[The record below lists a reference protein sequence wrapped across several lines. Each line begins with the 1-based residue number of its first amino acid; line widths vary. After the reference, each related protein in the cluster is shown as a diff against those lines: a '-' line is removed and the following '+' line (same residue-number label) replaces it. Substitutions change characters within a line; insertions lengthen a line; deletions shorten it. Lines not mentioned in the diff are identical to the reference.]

1 VVGTSLAVY
10 PAAGLL
16 HNTKPEIPIFVIDPA
31 SPQIS
36 GKQVT
41 FIREKAGKGVELLKK
56 KLENFR

>member
-1 VVGTSLAVY
+1 MKKKLVILSG
-10 PAAGLL
+10 AGLL
-16 HNTKPEIPIFVIDPA
+16 HYTKPEIPIFVIDPD